1 MVPTL
6 QRWPAGDPL
15 KVILVLAGL
24 QQAEYPKI
32 LCVWAAIYK
41 NQQVILREVDD
52 LGIPRTIVS
61 EILTEDLGMKF
72 LVAKFI
78 QQLQSQEQ
86 KDFCAEVP

>member
-1 MVPTL
+1 M
-6 QRWPAGDPL
+6 AGRGSTESDPRSGRPSTSR
-15 KVILVLAGL
+15 IP
-24 QQAEYPKI
+24 ENI
-32 LCVWAAIYK
+32 ICVWAAIYK

-61 EILTEDLGMKF
+61 DILTEDLGMKF

-78 QQLQSQEQ
+78 QQFQSQEQ